1 MLRKKRKKNR
11 GERERERKEMKGAA
25 QWWWNIFLSHS
36 LSVSWA
42 ENVILLFAI

>member
-1 MLRKKRKKNR
+1 VLRKKRKKNK
-11 GERERERKEMKGAA
+11 EERERKEMKGVA